1 MARKTSTV
9 LLMMTGTLVFLVLVG
24 GLGLMLI
31 SEYDAIEYEY
41 EVTGTHDVFYETYQI
56 KESRNLSGTVSTTYM
71 DIFGVTRV
79 TTISDIT
86 YFDTIDE
93 PEKKYDLAGKW
104 RFFSDPD
111 LGNMIS
117 FTEEYTSEIYG
128 ELIVD
133 IYEVIEENE
142 VIKRFV
148 GHDDGIVYRVERTIT
163 NGDLTTNIIQKL
175 VNYEATKMPFKL

>member
-9 LLMMTGTLVFLVLVG
+9 LLMMTGTLVLLVLVG

-31 SEYDAIEYEY
+31 TDYDAIEYEY
-41 EVTGTHDVFYETYQI
+41 EVTGTHDVFYESLQI
-56 KESRNLSGTVSTTYM
+56 TQPRDLSGTVSTTHM

-86 YFDTIDE
+86 YFNTIDE

-111 LGNMIS
+111 LGTMIG
-117 FTEEYTSEIYG
+117 FAETYDSEIYG
-128 ELIVD
+128 ILSVD
-133 IYEVIEENE
+133 KYEAVKDNE
-142 VIKRFV
+142 VILRWV

-163 NGDLTTNIIQKL
+163 NGEFTTNIIQNL
-175 VNYEATKMPFKL
+175 VNYEETKMPFKL